1 MVNLSVSPVFTLQ
14 VFLKKTKVSRMKR
27 NQRVGACNV
36 LTYDIIRNPT
46 DADGC
51 RRMPTDADGCRR
63 MPTDADGCRRMPT
76 DADGCRRMPTDADGC
91 RRMPTDADGL
101 STGCRRVAH
110 GFPTVCSMIAEG
122 LPTDA
127 DGCRRTPT
135 DTDGHRRTPTD
146 TDGRKPTDGSVM

>member
-46 DADGC
+46 DADGLPTDC
-51 RRMPTDADGCRR
+51 RR
-63 MPTDADGCRRMPT
+63 
-76 DADGCRRMPTDADGC
+76 
-91 RRMPTDADGL
+91 
-101 STGCRRVAH
+101 
-110 GFPTVCSMIAEG
+110 IAEG
-122 LPTDA
+122 LLKDCRRMPTDA

>member
-63 MPTDADGCRRMPT
+63 MPTDADGCRRI
-76 DADGCRRMPTDADGC
+76 AD
-91 RRMPTDADGL
+91 
-101 STGCRRVAH
+101 
-110 GFPTVCSMIAEG
+110 G
-122 LPTDA
+122 LPTDW
-127 DGCRRTPT
+127 RRI
-135 DTDGHRRTPTD
+135 TDGHRRTPTAESRRMD
-146 TDGRKPTDGSVM
+146 LLCKQFGTSI

>member
-1 MVNLSVSPVFTLQ
+1 MIEDKGCKLEFLLECVYCFSVQCS
-14 VFLKKTKVSRMKR
+14 KTWVRKYCVRHICTFFEA
-27 NQRVGACNV
+27 QYVGWYKCNV

-63 MPTDADGCRRMPT
+63 IADGLPTDCRRIAEGLLKDCRRMPT
-76 DADGCRRMPTDADGC
+76 DADG
-91 RRMPTDADGL
+91 
-101 STGCRRVAH
+101 H
-110 GFPTVCSMIAEG
+110 
-122 LPTDA
+122 
-127 DGCRRTPT
+127 RRTPT

>member
-51 RRMPTDADGCRR
+51 RRMPTDADGCRQI
-63 MPTDADGCRRMPT
+63 
-76 DADGCRRMPTDADGC
+76 
-91 RRMPTDADGL
+91 PTDADGL
-101 STGCRRVAH
+101 PTDSRRIAD
-110 GFPTVCSMIAEG
+110 GLPTDCSRIAEG

-127 DGCRRTPT
+127 DGCRR
-135 DTDGHRRTPTD
+135 
-146 TDGRKPTDGSVM
+146 

>member
-63 MPTDADGCRRMPT
+63 IADGLPTDCRRIADGLPTDCRRIAEGLLKDCRRMPT
-76 DADGCRRMPTDADGC
+76 DA
-91 RRMPTDADGL
+91 
-101 STGCRRVAH
+101 
-110 GFPTVCSMIAEG
+110 
-122 LPTDA
+122 
-127 DGCRRTPT
+127 
-135 DTDGHRRTPTD
+135 DGHRRTPTD

>member
-63 MPTDADGCRRMPT
+63 I
-76 DADGCRRMPTDADGC
+76 
-91 RRMPTDADGL
+91 ADGL
-101 STGCRRVAH
+101 PTDGAGCRRVAD
-110 GFPTVCSMIAEG
+110 GLPTDCRRIADGLPTDCRRIAEG
-122 LPTDA
+122 LLKD
-127 DGCRRTPT
+127 CRRMPT
-135 DTDGHRRTPTD
+135 DTDGHRRTPTAESRRMD
-146 TDGRKPTDGSVM
+146 LLCKQFGTSI

>member
-51 RRMPTDADGCRR
+51 RRMPTD
-63 MPTDADGCRRMPT
+63 
-76 DADGCRRMPTDADGC
+76 
-91 RRMPTDADGL
+91 
-101 STGCRRVAH
+101 
-110 GFPTVCSMIAEG
+110 
-122 LPTDA
+122 
-127 DGCRRTPT
+127 
-135 DTDGHRRTPTD
+135 TDGHRRTPTD
-146 TDGRKPTDGSVM
+146 TDGHRRQKADGWICYVSSLELVYKGLRPPEFSQISLEHSLSLTCELSPLLPCFL

>member
-63 MPTDADGCRRMPT
+63 MPTDCRRIAEGLLKDCRRMPT
-76 DADGCRRMPTDADGC
+76 DADG
-91 RRMPTDADGL
+91 
-101 STGCRRVAH
+101 H
-110 GFPTVCSMIAEG
+110 
-122 LPTDA
+122 
-127 DGCRRTPT
+127 RRTPT
-135 DTDGHRRTPTD
+135 DTDGHRRTPTAESRRMD
-146 TDGRKPTDGSVM
+146 LLCKQFGTSI

>member
-63 MPTDADGCRRMPT
+63 MPTDCRRIADGLPTDCRRIAEGLLKDCRRMPT
-76 DADGCRRMPTDADGC
+76 DADGHRW
-91 RRMPTDADGL
+91 
-101 STGCRRVAH
+101 
-110 GFPTVCSMIAEG
+110 
-122 LPTDA
+122 
-127 DGCRRTPT
+127 TPT
-135 DTDGHRRTPTD
+135 DTDGHRRTPTAESRRMD
-146 TDGRKPTDGSVM
+146 LLCKQFGTSI

>member
-63 MPTDADGCRRMPT
+63 MPTDCRRIADG
-76 DADGCRRMPTDADGC
+76 
-91 RRMPTDADGL
+91 
-101 STGCRRVAH
+101 H
-110 GFPTVCSMIAEG
+110 
-122 LPTDA
+122 
-127 DGCRRTPT
+127 RRTPT
-135 DTDGHRRTPTD
+135 DTDGHRRTPTAESRRMD
-146 TDGRKPTDGSVM
+146 LLCKQ

>member
-63 MPTDADGCRRMPT
+63 MPTD
-76 DADGCRRMPTDADGC
+76 
-91 RRMPTDADGL
+91 
-101 STGCRRVAH
+101 
-110 GFPTVCSMIAEG
+110 
-122 LPTDA
+122 
-127 DGCRRTPT
+127 
-135 DTDGHRRTPTD
+135 TDGHRRTPTD
-146 TDGRKPTDGSVM
+146 TDGHRRQKADGWICYVSSLELVYKGLRPPEFSQISLEHSLSLTCELSPLLPCFL

>member
-51 RRMPTDADGCRR
+51 RRMPTDCRRIADGLLKDCRR
-63 MPTDADGCRRMPT
+63 MPTDADG
-76 DADGCRRMPTDADGC
+76 
-91 RRMPTDADGL
+91 
-101 STGCRRVAH
+101 H
-110 GFPTVCSMIAEG
+110 
-122 LPTDA
+122 
-127 DGCRRTPT
+127 RRTPT
-135 DTDGHRRTPTD
+135 DTDGHRRTPTAESRRMD
-146 TDGRKPTDGSVM
+146 LLCKQFGTSI

>member
-51 RRMPTDADGCRR
+51 RRMPTDCRRIADGLPTDCRRIADGLPTDCRRIAEGLLKDCRR
-63 MPTDADGCRRMPT
+63 MPTDA
-76 DADGCRRMPTDADGC
+76 
-91 RRMPTDADGL
+91 
-101 STGCRRVAH
+101 
-110 GFPTVCSMIAEG
+110 
-122 LPTDA
+122 
-127 DGCRRTPT
+127 
-135 DTDGHRRTPTD
+135 DGHRRTPTD